1 MVVAFGNTPLVCS
14 GGPIKDKYSHM
25 KYKLSIVILCLGM
38 ALAGFAEDVVFKA
51 HAPSQVIVGRP
62 FQLTYSVNQR
72 SRDLRAPEFTDFDYL
87 AGPYTSTS
95 SSTSFVNGHRTSSF
109 EQTYT
114 YTLMARTPG
123 TFTIAPAT
131 VKVDGESVQSNGVR
145 ITVLPEDEQQ
155 SNSAAVQQSEGR
167 SNSASGQSAERSN
180 ENNIFVRTIASKT
193 RVHEQEALM
202 VTYKLYFANVD
213 VAQLTNNTK
222 LPEFTGFLKQDLEQ
236 GEIQTQLEHYNGRN
250 YQTAVLYRTIL
261 YPQHSGDIAIEPAK
275 FEAVLRVQTQ
285 QRVRSIF
292 DDFFGSYTNVTKMLT
307 APGATIHVS
316 ALPSGKPAGFSG
328 GVGKFTMTP
337 SISQTEVQTND
348 AVTIKIDI
356 SGAGNMKL
364 VKTPS
369 VDWPEG
375 FEPYDPKVTN
385 NFNTTTA
392 GVSGTKSIEYL
403 AIPRSA
409 GDYTIPAITFSY
421 FDIEDK
427 AYRTL
432 ATPEYTIHVKRGSGD
447 ASVTSAEDKGSV
459 YYARKEDI
467 KQLGT
472 DIRYIDTKPL
482 KASASHP
489 LTLSS
494 FHLLWLWYA
503 VPALIALILLIVLRK
518 QIKENADI
526 TRVRYKRANKVAQKR
541 LKAAAAALKAGN
553 KDAFYAAIEQAAWT
567 YLSDRLSIP
576 TAELN
581 KDNIAALLQQK
592 GVSEALI
599 ADVKNVLST
608 AEFARYA
615 PSTDHAMDDLYRDT
629 TTLINNLENEKI

>member
-1 MVVAFGNTPLVCS
+1 
-14 GGPIKDKYSHM
+14 M
-25 KYKLSIVILCLGM
+25 KKSLYIILFLGIALS
-38 ALAGFAEDVVFKA
+38 AFAEDVVFKA
-51 HAPSQVIVGRP
+51 QAPSQVIVGRP

-95 SSTSFVNGHRTSSF
+95 SSTSFVNGHRSSSF
-109 EQTYT
+109 TQTYT
-114 YTLMARTPG
+114 YTLMAQKSG
-123 TFTIAPAT
+123 TFTIGPAT
-131 VKVDGESVQSNGVR
+131 VKVDGENYQSNGVR
-145 ITVLPEDEQQ
+145 IQVLPEDEQPTAQ
-155 SNSAAVQQSEGR
+155 QPQQQSPANQR
-167 SNSASGQSAERSN
+167 TQATQSSQG
-180 ENNIFVRTIASKT
+180 ENVSSENLFVRTVASKT

-202 VTYKLYFANVD
+202 ITYKLYFANVD

-222 LPEFTGFLKQDLEQ
+222 LPEFTGFLKQDIEQ

-261 YPQHSGDIAIEPAK
+261 YPQHSGDIKIDPAK
-275 FEAVLRVQTQ
+275 FEAVLRVQTRQ
-285 QRVRSIF
+285 QVRSIF

-307 APGATIHVS
+307 APGVTIHVA

-328 GVGKFTMTP
+328 GVGKFSITP
-337 SISQTEVQTND
+337 SISQTEIQTND
-348 AVTIKIDI
+348 AVTIKLDI
-356 SGAGNMKL
+356 TGAGNMKL
-364 VKTPS
+364 LKTPAI
-369 VDWPEG
+369 DWPEG

-409 GDYTIPAITFSY
+409 GEYTIPPLSFSY

-432 ATPEYTIHVKRGSGD
+432 STPEYTIHVKRSGASEHSGSDNDG
-447 ASVTSAEDKGSV
+447 AVVSYTH
-459 YYARKEDI
+459 KEDI

-482 KASASHP
+482 NITHRKSQITNYNH
-489 LTLSS
+489 
-494 FHLLWLWYA
+494 LWLCYV
-503 VPALIALILLIVLRK
+503 VPLILAIVLLIILRK
-518 QIKENADI
+518 RIKENADI

-541 LKAAAAALKAGN
+541 LKAAAAALKAN
-553 KDAFYAAIEQAAWT
+553 DKDHFYEEIERAAWT

-581 KDNIAALLQQK
+581 KDNIAALLHEK
-592 GVSEALI
+592 RVSEDLI
-599 ADVKNVLST
+599 NEVKNVLST

-615 PSTDHAMDDLYRDT
+615 PSTDHAMDDLYTAT
-629 TTLINNLENEKI
+629 TNLINNLENEKI

>member
-1 MVVAFGNTPLVCS
+1 
-14 GGPIKDKYSHM
+14 M
-25 KYKLSIVILCLGM
+25 KAKLSILVLCLGITLS
-38 ALAGFAEDVVFKA
+38 AFAEDVVFKA
-51 HAPSQVIVGRP
+51 QAPSQVIVGRP

-95 SSTSFVNGHRTSSF
+95 SSTSFVNGHRTSTF

-114 YTLMARTPG
+114 YTLMAQKAG
-123 TFTIAPAT
+123 TFTISPASI
-131 VKVDGESVQSNGVR
+131 KVDGESYQSNGVR
-145 ITVLPEDEQQ
+145 IQVLPEDEQQ
-155 SNSAAVQQSEGR
+155 AAPTQSSQTSQTGQQSQSSSQ
-167 SNSASGQSAERSN
+167 SNNVSSE
-180 ENNIFVRTIASKT
+180 NIFVRTIASKT

-202 VTYKLYFANVD
+202 ITYKLYFANVD

-261 YPQHSGDIAIEPAK
+261 YPQHSGDIKIDPAK
-275 FEAVLRVQTQ
+275 FEAVLRVQTRQ
-285 QRVRSIF
+285 QVRSIF

-337 SISQTEVQTND
+337 SISQTELQTND
-348 AVTIKIDI
+348 AVTIKLDI

-364 VKTPS
+364 IKTPAI
-369 VDWPEG
+369 DWPEG

-403 AIPRSA
+403 AIPRNA
-409 GDYTIPAITFSY
+409 GEYTIPPITFSY

-432 ATPEYTIHVKRGSGD
+432 ATPEYTIRVKRGAGE
-447 ASVTSAEDKGSV
+447 ATSTGGQETGVIS
-459 YYARKEDI
+459 YTQKEDI

-472 DIRYIDTKPL
+472 DIRYIDTKAP
-482 KASASHP
+482 KSTNPKSQITNYNH
-489 LTLSS
+489 
-494 FHLLWLWYA
+494 LWLFYV
-503 VPALIALILLIVLRK
+503 VPLIIAIVLLIVLRK

-526 TRVRYKRANKVAQKR
+526 NRVRYKRANKVAQKR
-541 LKAAAAALKAGN
+541 LKAAAAALKAN
-553 KDAFYAAIEQAAWT
+553 DKDHFYEEIERAAWT

-576 TAELN
+576 TADLN
-581 KDNIAALLQQK
+581 KENIASILHQK
-592 GVSEALI
+592 GVGDDLI
-599 ADVKNVLST
+599 NAVKDVLST

-615 PSTDHAMDDLYRDT
+615 PATDHAMDDLYT
-629 TTLINNLENEKI
+629 ATSNLINNLENAKL

>member
-1 MVVAFGNTPLVCS
+1 MKRLASIFILV
-14 GGPIKDKYSHM
+14 GIA
-25 KYKLSIVILCLGM
+25 LS
-38 ALAGFAEDVVFKA
+38 AYADEVVFRA
-51 HAPSQVIVGRP
+51 QAPAQVIVGRP

-95 SSTSFVNGHRTSSF
+95 SSTSFVNGHRTSTF

-114 YTLMARTPG
+114 YTLMAQKAG

-131 VKVDGESVQSNGVR
+131 IKVDGESVQSNGVR
-145 ITVLPEDEQQ
+145 ITVLPEDEQPAQ
-155 SNSAAVQQSEGR
+155 STPNNQ
-167 SNSASGQSAERSN
+167 NTQSAQSSQSSQGSN
-180 ENNIFVRTIASKT
+180 VSSENIFVRTIASKT
-193 RVHEQEALM
+193 RVHEQEALL

-261 YPQHSGDIAIEPAK
+261 YPQHSGDITIDPAK

-307 APGATIHVS
+307 APGVTIHVA

-337 SISQTEVQTND
+337 SISQTELQTND

-364 VKTPS
+364 IKTPAI
-369 VDWPEG
+369 DWPEG

-403 AIPRSA
+403 AIPRSP
-409 GDYTIPAITFSY
+409 GDYTIPAVTFSY

-432 ATPEYTIHVKRGSGD
+432 STPEYTIHVKRGG
-447 ASVTSAEDKGSV
+447 ASEHSDLGSEGTV
-459 YYARKEDI
+459 VSYTHKEDI

-472 DIRYIDTKPL
+472 DIRYIDTKAP
-482 KASASHP
+482 KSAKPSVF
-489 LTLSS
+489 SIQYS
-494 FHLLWLWYA
+494 VIWLFYA
-503 VPALIALILLIVLRK
+503 VPSLIALILLIVLRK

-541 LKAAAAALKAGN
+541 LKAAAAALKAN
-553 KDAFYAAIEQAAWT
+553 DSNAFYAAIEQAAWT

-576 TAELN
+576 TADLN
-581 KDNIAALLQQK
+581 KENIAALLAQK

-599 ADVKNVLST
+599 KDVKDVLST

-615 PSTDHAMDDLYRDT
+615 PSTDHAMDDLYKAT
-629 TTLINNLENEKI
+629 TNLINNLEEEKL